1 MARPLR
7 IEYENALY
15 HIISRGNEGMTLFIQ
30 DQDRHAFMNV
40 LERVVERYNWICHA
54 YCLMGNH
61 YHLVIETPDANLCR
75 GMKYLNGVYSQKFN
89 RRNSRFG
96 HVLQGRY
103 KSFLVQREEQFLEN
117 CRYIVLNPVRAKI
130 VRTPSEW
137 KWSSY
142 NATRGVCRC
151 PPFLD
156 VAFLLSQ
163 FSSSQSEAR
172 AIYRNF
178 ILAGIGMDS
187 PLKTVKHQIFLGS
200 DSFVQEAREKVC
212 PRDGLQNVSGIQKVA
227 GSPGLP
233 DLFRGEALY
242 SKKIRN
248 ERILDAFDS
257 YGYTLREI
265 GEHLDLHPNYLSSL
279 LGKMRKS

>member
-89 RRNSRFG
+89 RRHSRFG

-130 VRTPSEW
+130 VRTPSDL
-137 KWSSY
+137 
-142 NATRGVCRC
+142 NGNGAATM
-151 PPFLD
+151 
-156 VAFLLSQ
+156 Q
-163 FSSSQSEAR
+163 
-172 AIYRNF
+172 
-178 ILAGIGMDS
+178 
-187 PLKTVKHQIFLGS
+187 H
-200 DSFVQEAREKVC
+200 
-212 PRDGLQNVSGIQKVA
+212 
-227 GSPGLP
+227 
-233 DLFRGEALY
+233 GEFA
-242 SKKIRN
+242 
-248 ERILDAFDS
+248 DA
-257 YGYTLREI
+257 
-265 GEHLDLHPNYLSSL
+265 PLSSTWH
-279 LGKMRKS
+279 SS